1 MQLMINSVCYCFSA
15 ATYDYF
21 HNQFA
26 LLTSGNNSEQFQTT
40 KVFSSNVFLS
50 KTPKCSIS
58 ENVKR
63 QDEIFLHLWSSKKK
77 VLDLLLTGWLKC
89 INQVGKQL
97 PIKFLS
103 VSWWNIEAW
112 RAGCHSEVRDGE
124 KMLVKNNP
132 VKNSEYILHVTR
144 RF

>member
-40 KVFSSNVFLS
+40 K
-50 KTPKCSIS
+50 
-58 ENVKR
+58 
-63 QDEIFLHLWSSKKK
+63 DETFLHLWSSKKK

-103 VSWWNIEAW
+103 VS
-112 RAGCHSEVRDGE
+112 
-124 KMLVKNNP
+124 
-132 VKNSEYILHVTR
+132 
-144 RF
+144 